1 MNIWYAQKNLQAI
14 SSGWTMIK
22 FVLADTLAAVTTTSA
37 KESFIVDCIVC
48 SSEGIVVML
57 CSAMGCNGNG
67 VAMQSFS
74 DEDYE
79 LNSLRAIQFLI

>member
-1 MNIWYAQKNLQAI
+1 MHNMNLQAI

-48 SSEGIVVML
+48 IVATVRCNAVQWIAMAMELQSKVFPMKIMSSTV
-57 CSAMGCNGNG
+57 
-67 VAMQSFS
+67 
-74 DEDYE
+74 
-79 LNSLRAIQFLI
+79 